1 MSYFHQLK
9 NEINKSKIIV
19 RYALYF
25 TLKMEIMTTNVRMHL
40 IVKKSH
46 IKMKNIILVI
56 LIANLLS
63 ACALAPKLKQP
74 NDRNRVP
81 INKTIPAEIKRG
93 DR

>member
-1 MSYFHQLK
+1 M
-9 NEINKSKIIV
+9 II
-19 RYALYF
+19 
-25 TLKMEIMTTNVRMHL
+25 NVRMHL
-40 IVKKSH
+40 TAKKSN

>member
-1 MSYFHQLK
+1 M
-9 NEINKSKIIV
+9 IID
-19 RYALYF
+19 
-25 TLKMEIMTTNVRMHL
+25 IRMYI

-46 IKMKNIILVI
+46 IKMKSVILVI
-56 LIANLLS
+56 LIANILS

-93 DR
+93 DK

>member
-1 MSYFHQLK
+1 MSYFHKLK
-9 NEINKSKIIV
+9 NEIKKRSIIANYTLYFGVKII
-19 RYALYF
+19 
-25 TLKMEIMTTNVRMHL
+25 IMTTNIRMHI

-46 IKMKNIILVI
+46 IKMKSIILVI
-56 LIANLLS
+56 LIANILS

>member
-1 MSYFHQLK
+1 
-9 NEINKSKIIV
+9 
-19 RYALYF
+19 
-25 TLKMEIMTTNVRMHL
+25 
-40 IVKKSH
+40 
-46 IKMKNIILVI
+46 MKNIILMI
-56 LIANLLS
+56 LIVNILP

>member
-1 MSYFHQLK
+1 MSCFHKLK
-9 NEINKSKIIV
+9 NEIKKRSIIANYTLYFNVKII
-19 RYALYF
+19 
-25 TLKMEIMTTNVRMHL
+25 IMTTNIR
-40 IVKKSH
+40 IYITIKKSY
-46 IKMKNIILVI
+46 IKMKSIILII

>member
-1 MSYFHQLK
+1 MLGF
-9 NEINKSKIIV
+9 
-19 RYALYF
+19 
-25 TLKMEIMTTNVRMHL
+25 L
-40 IVKKSH
+40 IVKKRSVKVKSVVF
-46 IKMKNIILVI
+46 II

>member
-1 MSYFHQLK
+1 M
-9 NEINKSKIIV
+9 II
-19 RYALYF
+19 
-25 TLKMEIMTTNVRMHL
+25 NVRMQL
-40 IVKKSH
+40 TVKKSN
-46 IKMKNIILVI
+46 IKMKNIILMI

-93 DR
+93 NR

>member
-1 MSYFHQLK
+1 
-9 NEINKSKIIV
+9 
-19 RYALYF
+19 
-25 TLKMEIMTTNVRMHL
+25 
-40 IVKKSH
+40 
-46 IKMKNIILVI
+46 MKNIILVI

-93 DR
+93 DNGIS

>member
-1 MSYFHQLK
+1 MIK
-9 NEINKSKIIV
+9 NVGLYLII
-19 RYALYF
+19 
-25 TLKMEIMTTNVRMHL
+25 
-40 IVKKSH
+40 KKSN
-46 IKMKNIILVI
+46 IKMKNIILMI
-56 LIANLLS
+56 LIVNILS

>member
-1 MSYFHQLK
+1 
-9 NEINKSKIIV
+9 
-19 RYALYF
+19 
-25 TLKMEIMTTNVRMHL
+25 MHL
-40 IVKKSH
+40 TEKKSN
-46 IKMKNIILVI
+46 IKMKNIILMI

>member
-1 MSYFHQLK
+1 MH
-9 NEINKSKIIV
+9 
-19 RYALYF
+19 
-25 TLKMEIMTTNVRMHL
+25 IM
-40 IVKKSH
+40 VKRVI

-93 DR
+93 DNGIS

>member
-1 MSYFHQLK
+1 
-9 NEINKSKIIV
+9 
-19 RYALYF
+19 
-25 TLKMEIMTTNVRMHL
+25 MTTNIRMY
-40 IVKKSH
+40 ITIKKSY
-46 IKMKNIILVI
+46 IKMKSIILVI

>member
-1 MSYFHQLK
+1 M
-9 NEINKSKIIV
+9 II
-19 RYALYF
+19 
-25 TLKMEIMTTNVRMHL
+25 NVRMQL
-40 IVKKSH
+40 TVKKSN
-46 IKMKNIILVI
+46 IKMKNIILMI

>member
-1 MSYFHQLK
+1 M
-9 NEINKSKIIV
+9 II
-19 RYALYF
+19 
-25 TLKMEIMTTNVRMHL
+25 NVRMQL
-40 IVKKSH
+40 TVKKSN
-46 IKMKNIILVI
+46 IKMKNIILMI

-93 DR
+93 DT

>member
-1 MSYFHQLK
+1 
-9 NEINKSKIIV
+9 
-19 RYALYF
+19 
-25 TLKMEIMTTNVRMHL
+25 MH
-40 IVKKSH
+40 ITVKKSH
-46 IKMKNIILVI
+46 IKMKSIILII